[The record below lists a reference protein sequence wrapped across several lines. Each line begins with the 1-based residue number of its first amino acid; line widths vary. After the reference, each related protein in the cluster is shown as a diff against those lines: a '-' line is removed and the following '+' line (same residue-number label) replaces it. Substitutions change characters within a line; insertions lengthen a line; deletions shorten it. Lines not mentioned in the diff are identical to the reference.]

1 MLTRCA
7 TFATAIT
14 LAASKTLRQVR
25 EQLTD
30 ACVKSLLAYR
40 KHCASSTS
48 PAQLILPESFKL
60 FPLYALALIKTKAL
74 KGRFSAFR
82 SSVLLC
88 SC

>member
-1 MLTRCA
+1 MALVRHLYL
-7 TFATAIT
+7 AIT

-74 KGRFSAFR
+74 KGPAG
-82 SSVLLC
+82 VLVPQ
-88 SC
+88 